1 MKVRQ
6 CRCMH
11 ENYYYD
17 AKLMQS
23 EIILLINTFKKFPE
37 SS

>member
-1 MKVRQ
+1 
-6 CRCMH
+6 MH

-17 AKLMQS
+17 AKLMQC
-23 EIILLINTFKKFPE
+23 EINLLINTFKKFPE